1 MKKILLATLLFAAAF
16 ANAQNDNLMNYNG
29 HWYAPNANSLDK
41 EALRNQQLLKEKS
54 SFDSL
59 AKKLDVF
66 INRNDYT
73 KLLNDFATDERLTG
87 NIELSVA
94 QKDFKD
100 LITAFRYTAQGND
113 EYRRFINNQVSRV
126 LMARREGWSDE
137 LYLYVLRESIGVTK
151 AFFNT
156 KANTDATVKII
167 THELN
172 NDARYQICNY
182 KIAVDAK
189 MTDDPG
195 MQLFICDRME
205 YVLGADIYRY
215 RESTPGVVTN
225 YAKRKK
231 ESGDLYGW
239 LFQRAT
245 MDKAGF
251 LTMADFSH
259 NAGANANEAIVKLN
273 RNANWYVFMFYKG
286 VLYYSDALP
295 KCETGATVNVPYKQ

>member
-1 MKKILLATLLFAAAF
+1 MNKILLATLLFAATA

-29 HWYAPNANSLDK
+29 HWYAPNASSLDK
-41 EALRNQQLLKEKS
+41 EALRYQQLLKEKS

-59 AKKLDVF
+59 ARKLDVF
-66 INRNDYT
+66 INRNEYT
-73 KLLNDFATDERLTG
+73 KLLNDFTTDERLTG

-100 LITAFRYTAQGND
+100 LVTAFRYTAQGND
-113 EYRRFINNQVSRV
+113 EYRRFVNNQVSRV

-156 KANTDATVKII
+156 KANTDAAVKTI
-167 THELN
+167 TNELN
-172 NDARYQICNY
+172 NDVRFQLCNY

-189 MTDDPG
+189 MMDDPG

-231 ESGDLYGW
+231 ESGDLFGW

-245 MDKAGF
+245 MDRAGF
-251 LTMADFSH
+251 LTMADFNH

-273 RNANWYVFMFYKG
+273 RNTGWYVFLFYKG

-295 KCETGATVNVPYKQ
+295 KCEAGVAVNVPFKQ